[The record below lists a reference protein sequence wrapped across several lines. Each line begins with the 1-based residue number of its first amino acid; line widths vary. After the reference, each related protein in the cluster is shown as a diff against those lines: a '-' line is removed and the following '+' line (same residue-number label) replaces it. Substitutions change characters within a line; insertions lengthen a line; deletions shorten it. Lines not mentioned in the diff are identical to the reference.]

1 MDVKRLG
8 MNFGGRPSLGYGG
21 DFEVDSNA
29 RGRIPRDYIDF
40 IRVADGGHPEV
51 GSFNLPGTD
60 ERNVLDA
67 DVFYSW
73 GDSRGRNIRL
83 AIERWGKA
91 LGENALPIG
100 QDGGGNQIYI
110 DLTSESGSI
119 WIYLHDE
126 GQARIKVADTFE
138 QFIAMLR
145 INPDF
150 I

>member
-1 MDVKRLG
+1 M
-8 MNFGGRPSLGYGG
+8 
-21 DFEVDSNA
+21 
-29 RGRIPRDYIDF
+29 
-40 IRVADGGHPEV
+40 

-60 ERNVLDA
+60 ERNVLDV

-83 AIERWGKA
+83 AIERWGKM
-91 LGENALPIG
+91 LGESALPIG

-110 DLTSESGSI
+110 DLTSGGESI
-119 WIYLHDE
+119 WVYLHDE
-126 GQARIKVADTFE
+126 RQARIKVADSFE
-138 QFIAMLR
+138 QFVAMLR